1 MRGVLK
7 VITNAKI
14 VVVVVVVV
22 VVGVVVIVVVVVV
35 VVVVV
40 SLTFWSKVLFYFIF
54 GASGAVFLTTP

>member
-1 MRGVLK
+1 MSHKSAPQTG
-7 VITNAKI
+7 N
-14 VVVVVVVV
+14 
-22 VVGVVVIVVVVVV
+22 VVVVVV